1 VCFQVD
7 GQQKLLVGNLGAME
21 KMLGLIRER
30 VQTGKCSIFLNE
42 YLSSVKMGS
51 YFLHSRHFFQLIK
64 CRVF

>member
-1 VCFQVD
+1 MRFQVD

-51 YFLHSRHFFQLIK
+51 YIHVFFQLTK